1 VGHAIVAS
9 LVQTRGAGYRVD
21 WGGPWQL
28 VASSGAELDP
38 WPLVKAAVASPEG
51 VPPLEAWMAAHD
63 VPLDFRAE
71 PGGST
76 KSTRRASARTG

>member
-1 VGHAIVAS
+1 VGQAIAAS
-9 LVQTRGAGYRVD
+9 LVQTRGADYRVD

-38 WPLVKAAVASPEG
+38 WPLVEAAVASPDG

-71 PGGST
+71 PAGST
-76 KSTRRASARTG
+76 KSARRASARTG